1 MKQRKFDP
9 GDVVSLR
16 LPKDLTE
23 QDLKGLNTL
32 KSKLDRD
39 FNKIITPIFLSAV
52 NDYVTKGQKQLT
64 VPLPNKLTEEQE
76 NHYNHPMVQ
85 QLIGQIVYQL
95 ISNPSKPFQIPN
107 MTQQEEQKPTP
118 EAKLQNSFAARFAKK
133 NLLDFDD

>member
-39 FNKIITPIFLSAV
+39 FNKIITPIFFLSAV
-52 NDYVTKGQKQLT
+52 NDYVTKGQK
-64 VPLPNKLTEEQE
+64 N
-76 NHYNHPMVQ
+76 N
-85 QLIGQIVYQL
+85 
-95 ISNPSKPFQIPN
+95 
-107 MTQQEEQKPTP
+107 
-118 EAKLQNSFAARFAKK
+118 
-133 NLLDFDD
+133 